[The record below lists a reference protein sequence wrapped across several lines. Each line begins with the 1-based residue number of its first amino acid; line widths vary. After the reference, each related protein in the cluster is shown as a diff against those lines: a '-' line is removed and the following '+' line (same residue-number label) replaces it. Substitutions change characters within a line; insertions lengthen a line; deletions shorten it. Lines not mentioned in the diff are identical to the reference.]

1 MAKNRRGQS
10 SASQKSAIQTAGAS
24 WFEKLKNNKH
34 IFKKIGLAAVI
45 LFAVAA
51 CTVAGI
57 LISYL
62 ATAPALDPAALEA
75 VEASYIIDRD
85 DHEIAQLHAVENRI
99 VIPIDE
105 IPDPLQKAFIAI
117 EDERFKKHRGVD
129 LLGFGRAILVNIRDR
144 SFSQGASTITQQ
156 LIRNV
161 LLEQKKTIKR
171 KVQEMWLA
179 LKLERIKSKEEIL
192 EMYLNRIYFGNGVY
206 GVEAASLAYF
216 DKSVGELELAET
228 ALLAGIVR
236 SPEYYN
242 PFNNEEAATGRM
254 KLVLGNMKRLN
265 YISPEEYEEA
275 VAAELEFAEP
285 SATAYPYPYFVDYV
299 VHHELIDILE
309 NIPEFDSREE
319 AYEAIYNG
327 GLRVYTTM
335 HTDYQKNLENVLNRD
350 NLYPET
356 RSFDISKLSEAITA
370 NNGKLPADYPSAYL
384 DEENGIPQPQS
395 AMVLADP
402 KTGEIWALG
411 GGRDYFKNRNELLRY
426 LSLRQPGSAIKPILE
441 YAPSFDEGLLGAGS
455 VLDDAPLIGPQGWR
469 PENYDGAF
477 RGLVTVRRAL
487 AQSYNIPAIRTYT
500 EHIGMQKG
508 AEMAYQM
515 GISTY
520 NPQQAQPV
528 PSWAIGSREVSALD
542 MTQAYSVLANN
553 GVKMKIHAVR
563 RIENRRGETIYEQK
577 VSPEQVL
584 SREAAFMTTSILQD
598 VVTSTTARGLSG
610 LGRPLAA
617 KTGTTDDARDIY
629 LAAYAPNVVATFW
642 MGYDIKDMGKITS
655 GWNYSSR
662 MVRELF
668 QEVFKTLPRE
678 NFASQPSGVV
688 RVEICTKT
696 GLLPNEHCREAGT
709 VTTDYF
715 LKSNTPRLTC
725 DKHVQLD
732 ICTASGLLAGEYCP
746 SDQIEQRTYFDRPDY
761 LVTDENWKRGA
772 GRAPQDADE
781 KPPTEV
787 CDLHQEFA
795 GVFVYFNAS
804 SPKENEARLTWLY
817 RGDTVKEF
825 QLYRRL
831 QSESSDEAKLIKRIG
846 NDEDTYLDSKLQG
859 GTSYLYTLYA
869 INEQGARSHPMEAAV
884 TVREAPE
891 HPNIPV
897 PVRPGKPKNIESS
910 WDGEKVTLTWQAA
923 DDRAE
928 EFVIQR
934 VGIESPLG
942 SEIGRIDA
950 ETDRVDYSFSDYFS
964 NPGTYT
970 YTVVAHN
977 SAGSSLPCV
986 KIVTI
991 PKETGN
997 TGSGT
1002 YAGLFA
1008 APLRNFLAACRSWIS
1023 LLF

>member
-1 MAKNRRGQS
+1 MAKGKGPS
-10 SASQKSAIQTAGAS
+10 SASRKGAKQTAGIS
-24 WFEKLKNNKH
+24 FIEKLKKNKPL
-34 IFKKIGLAAVI
+34 FKKIGLGVVILAAVVF
-45 LFAVAA
+45 LG
-51 CTVAGI
+51 VAGV

-62 ATAPALDPAALEA
+62 VTAPALDPAALEA

-85 DHEIAQLHAVENRI
+85 NREIAQLHAVENRI

-105 IPDPLQKAFIAI
+105 IPEHLQKAFIAI

-206 GVEAASLAYF
+206 GVEAASQAYF
-216 DKSVGELELAET
+216 GKSVGELELAEA

-242 PFNNEEAATGRM
+242 PFNNEEAATSRM
-254 KLVLGNMKRLN
+254 KLVLGNMNRLN
-265 YISPEEYEEA
+265 YISPAEYEEA
-275 VAAELEFAEP
+275 IAAELSFAEP

-299 VHHELIDILE
+299 VHNELIEILE
-309 NIPEFDSREE
+309 DIPEFGSREE

-335 HTDYQKNLENVLNRD
+335 HTDYQKHLENVLDRA
-350 NLYPET
+350 NLYPAT
-356 RSFDISKLSEAITA
+356 RRIDIARLSEAVKA
-370 NNGKLPADYPSAYL
+370 NNGQLPADYPSAYV

-395 AMVLADP
+395 ALVLADP
-402 KTGEIWALG
+402 KSGEIWALG

-426 LSLRQPGSAIKPILE
+426 LSLRQPGSAIKPIID
-441 YAPSFDEGLLGAGS
+441 YAPSFNEGLLGLGS
-455 VLDDAPLIGPQGWR
+455 VLDDAPLVGPQGWR
-469 PENYDGAF
+469 PENFDGAF

-487 AQSYNIPAIRTYT
+487 AQSYNIPAIRTYM
-500 EHIGMQKG
+500 EHIGLQKG

-515 GISTY
+515 GISSY
-520 NPQQAQPV
+520 DPRKAQPV
-528 PSWAIGSREVSALD
+528 PSWAIGSREVTALE
-542 MTQAYSVLANN
+542 MAQAYSTLANN
-553 GVKMKIHAVR
+553 GVKMKIHTVR

-577 VSPEQVL
+577 FLPEQVL

-610 LGRPLAA
+610 MGRPLAA

-655 GWNYSSR
+655 GWGYSTG

-668 QEVFKTLPRE
+668 REVFKTLPRE
-678 NFASQPSGVV
+678 NFAPQPAGVI
-688 RVEICTKT
+688 RVEVCTKT

-709 VTTDYF
+709 VTADYF
-715 LKSNTPRLTC
+715 LKNHAPRLTC

-732 ICTASGLLAGEYCP
+732 ICKASGLLAGEFCP
-746 SDQIEQRTYFDRPDY
+746 SDMIEQVTYFDRPDY
-761 LVTDENWKRGA
+761 LVTDGNWKRGA
-772 GRAPQDADE
+772 GRAPLDASDH
-781 KPPTEV
+781 PPGEV
-787 CDLHQEFA
+787 CDLHTEFA
-795 GVFVYFNAS
+795 GGFRYFHISAAINNGA
-804 SPKENEARLTWLY
+804 KLTWIY
-817 RGDTVKEF
+817 SGDTVKEF

-831 QSESSDEAKLIKRIG
+831 KSENSDAARLIKTLG
-846 NDEDTYLDSKLQG
+846 KSEDSYLDSQLQAG
-859 GTSYLYTLYA
+859 ETYIYTLYA
-869 INEQGARSHPMEAAV
+869 VNEQGARSNPAEGEVTAKEAPATPGVPGIPKNLEAELDGNKVILTWEPAGILPPVIKFIIYRNDTELKEVFPLWPYRYTDANLEPGEYTYYIKAANNQGQSDPSNTVKV
-884 TVREAPE
+884 TV
-891 HPNIPV
+891 H
-897 PVRPGKPKNIESS
+897 
-910 WDGEKVTLTWQAA
+910 
-923 DDRAE
+923 AE
-928 EFVIQR
+928 EHSSS
-934 VGIESPLG
+934 G
-942 SEIGRIDA
+942 
-950 ETDRVDYSFSDYFS
+950 
-964 NPGTYT
+964 GTPAWNLA
-970 YTVVAHN
+970 V
-977 SAGSSLPCV
+977 
-986 KIVTI
+986 
-991 PKETGN
+991 
-997 TGSGT
+997 
-1002 YAGLFA
+1002 
-1008 APLRNFLAACRSWIS
+1008 PLRTFLAACWSKLC

>member
-1 MAKNRRGQS
+1 MAKRKGQS
-10 SASQKSAIQTAGAS
+10 SASRKRAQQTTGIS
-24 WFEKLKNNKH
+24 WLEKLKNNKH
-34 IFKKIGLAAVI
+34 ILKKIGLVAII
-45 LFAVAA
+45 LFATAA
-51 CTVAGI
+51 FAVAGV

-62 ATAPALDPAALEA
+62 AAAPALDPAALEA

-85 DHEIAQLHAVENRI
+85 GHEIAQLHAIENRI

-105 IPDPLQKAFIAI
+105 IPEQLQKAFIAI

-216 DKSVGELELAET
+216 DKSVGDLELAEA

-242 PFNNEEAATGRM
+242 PFENDEAATGRM

-265 YISPEEYEEA
+265 YISPEEYEGA
-275 VAAELEFAEP
+275 VGTELEFAEP
-285 SATAYPYPYFVDYV
+285 STTAYPYPYFVDYV
-299 VHHELIDILE
+299 VHHELIEILE
-309 NIPEFDSREE
+309 NIPEFGSREE

-327 GLRVYTTM
+327 GLRIYTTM
-335 HTDYQKNLENVLNRD
+335 HTAYQKHLETVLNRAT
-350 NLYPET
+350 LYPAT
-356 RSFDISKLSEAITA
+356 RSINISALSEAVKA
-370 NNGKLPADYPSAYL
+370 NNGQLPANYPNAYI
-384 DEENGIPQPQS
+384 DEENGILQPQS

-402 KTGEIWALG
+402 KSGEIWALG
-411 GGRDYFKNRNELLRY
+411 GGRDYSKNRNELLRY
-426 LSLRQPGSAIKPILE
+426 LSLRQPGSAIKPLLE
-441 YAPSFDEGLLGAGS
+441 YAPSFNEGLLGLGS
-455 VLDDAPLIGPQGWR
+455 VLDDAPLVGPQGWR
-469 PENYDGAF
+469 PENFDGAF

-487 AQSYNIPAIRTYT
+487 AHSYNIPAIRTYT

-520 NPQQAQPV
+520 DPRKAQPV
-528 PSWAIGSREVSALD
+528 PSWAIGSREVTALD
-542 MTQAYSVLANN
+542 MAQGYSVLANN
-553 GVKMKIHAVR
+553 GVKMKVHTVR
-563 RIENRRGETIYEQK
+563 RIENRSGETIFEQK
-577 VSPEQVL
+577 VMPEQIL
-584 SREAAFMTTSILQD
+584 SREAAFMTTSVLQD

-642 MGYDIKDMGKITS
+642 MGYDIKDMGKISS
-655 GWNYSSR
+655 GWSYSSG
-662 MVRELF
+662 MIRELF
-668 QEVFKTLPRE
+668 REVFKTLPRE
-678 NFASQPSGVV
+678 NFAPQPSGVV
-688 RVEICTKT
+688 RVEVCTKS
-696 GLLPNEHCREAGT
+696 GLLPNEHCREAET

-715 LKSNTPRLTC
+715 LKNQAPRLTC
-725 DKHVQLD
+725 DKHVQID
-732 ICTASGLLAGEYCP
+732 ICKESGLLAGEYCP
-746 SDQIEQRTYFDRPDY
+746 SDQIEQITYFERPDY
-761 LVTDENWKRGA
+761 LVTDANWKRGA
-772 GRAPQDADE
+772 GRAPLDAEE
-781 KPPTEV
+781 KPPEEF
-787 CDLHQEFA
+787 CDLHKEFA
-795 GVFVYFNAS
+795 GRFVYFSAS
-804 SPKENEARLTWLY
+804 TPRENEARLSWLY
-817 RGDTVKEF
+817 RGDTVKEY

-831 QSESSDEAKLIKRIG
+831 KSAESSEAELIIKLG
-846 NDEDTYLDSKLQG
+846 SNEDSYTDKQLQG
-859 GTSYLYTLYA
+859 GASYIYTLYA
-869 INEQGARSHPMEAAV
+869 INEQGARSQPMETEIKV
-884 TVREAPE
+884 KEASE
-891 HPNIPV
+891 HPGIPM
-897 PVRPGKPKNIESS
+897 RPGKPKNLESS

-942 SEIGRIDA
+942 TEIGRINA
-950 ETDRVDYSFSDYFS
+950 ETNRLDYSFSDYFS
-964 NPGTYT
+964 KPGTYT
-970 YTVVAHN
+970 YSIVAHN
-977 SAGSSLPCV
+977 SAGSSLPSV

-991 PKETGN
+991 PKETGSN
-997 TGSGT
+997 ESGT

-1008 APLRNFLAACRSWIS
+1008 APLRRLLAACRSWVS